1 MIASICLHARTVY
14 VRAQEGAALGASSLT
29 ISYIAYVVFGKK
41 ALFIL
46 ACGAYAAF
54 YFRHSFSYNSAT
66 LISSVISLPLCG
78 FFLNPVSAIPS
89 TLFLVT
95 YIFKHEYD
103 QKNQIAQL
111 KAVHAEAQQ
120 SIKDLNHLIDLIR
133 SNNQALDVLADQEK
147 HVKDIVNQTLQ
158 NPSLQEKTAAV
169 QRAYQGLVALTDEV
183 GLLNAEVNRVTV
195 LREKIDG
202 NN

>member
-1 MIASICLHARTVY
+1 
-14 VRAQEGAALGASSLT
+14 
-29 ISYIAYVVFGKK
+29 
-41 ALFIL
+41 
-46 ACGAYAAF
+46 
-54 YFRHSFSYNSAT
+54 
-66 LISSVISLPLCG
+66 
-78 FFLNPVSAIPS
+78 
-89 TLFLVT
+89 
-95 YIFKHEYD
+95 
-103 QKNQIAQL
+103 
-111 KAVHAEAQQ
+111 
-120 SIKDLNHLIDLIR
+120 LIR